1 MFNFSGRQ
9 ALMKASIC
17 LITVF
22 AQLEVL
28 RAMEDV
34 SFKAKNDGTIQ
45 KYIQILPEKFNKSNQ
60 VDIIIG
66 LHGHG
71 SDRWQFAKHNRG
83 ECKAFRDIANKYKMI
98 AICPDY
104 RARTSWMGPAAE
116 ADLLQIIKELKN
128 KFKVGKI
135 YLCGGSM
142 GGTATLTFTALH
154 PELIAG
160 AAALNGHAN
169 LLEYTNFQ
177 DAIAES
183 FGGNKKDAFAEYK
196 KRSAEYW
203 PEKFTMPVAFT
214 TGGMDTSV
222 PPASVHRLAKIIKI
236 FNPKVLLI
244 HRPQTGHSTDYADS
258 LAAYEFMITGKAD
271 VPAANNKPQPAKQ
284 LTITDSKDGFL
295 FASLKPAAIGKGS
308 YSLGL
313 KFSTSEPG
321 YISSFAFYKPENE
334 SGNHK
339 FTLWDAGGRVLYS
352 CDAAPSDTSGW
363 SVTKLQ
369 KPIHIDENSV
379 YTLSYVSN
387 KSYNSTL
394 NFFKVPTIKG
404 KVKALKGVY
413 SKDISGKTMPEKTYK
428 NLNYFV
434 DFSFIPDS
442 EAEKN

>member
-1 MFNFSGRQ
+1 MFGFFGS
-9 ALMKASIC
+9 KIFIKVSIC
-17 LITVF
+17 LVTIF

-34 SFKAKNDGTIQ
+34 SFKAQNDGTTQ
-45 KYIQILPEKFNKSNQ
+45 KYVQILPEKFNKSNQ

-98 AICPDY
+98 AVSPDY

-116 ADLLQIIKELKN
+116 ADLMQIIKELKT

-154 PELIAG
+154 PDLIAG

-169 LLEYTNFQ
+169 LLEYKNFQ

-203 PEKFTMPVAFT
+203 PGKFTMPIAFT
-214 TGGMDTSV
+214 TGGKDTSV
-222 PPASVHRLAKIIKI
+222 PPASVHRLVKTIKI
-236 FNPKVLLI
+236 FNPNVLLI

-258 LAAYEFMITGKAD
+258 FAAYEFMITGKAQIP
-271 VPAANNKPQPAKQ
+271 VPNKKPKETKK
-284 LTITDSKDGFL
+284 LSVSSSKNDFL
-295 FASLKPAAIGKGS
+295 FADVKPKITAKGS
-308 YSLGL
+308 YSLGV
-313 KFSTSEPG
+313 KFSSSEPG
-321 YISSFAFYKPENE
+321 YIDSFAFYKSKIE
-334 SGNHK
+334 SGDHK
-339 FTLWDAGGRVLYS
+339 FTLWDANGEIIYS
-352 CDAAPSDTSGW
+352 CNATPFKSAGW
-363 SVTKLQ
+363 NITKLS

-379 YTLSYVSN
+379 YTLSYISN
-387 KSYNSTL
+387 KSYCATY
-394 NFFKVPTIKG
+394 NFFKAPVKKG
-404 KVKALKGVY
+404 QVKAFKGIY
-413 SKDISGKTMPEKTYK
+413 GKDISGKTMPKKSYK

-442 EAEKN
+442 ELDNK